1 MRLPYSLIFL
11 LLAYDSVVASNLAK
25 RHYATHNYY
34 VLEHNPLAGVSLAE
48 AARALGVEVVE
59 QAGQLANHW
68 LVRAEKPPIHK
79 RDADPVLETFA
90 SLRTRADPWTLGSRE
105 ENALRNRDIASSIK
119 ILLPQTLRQRVKRA
133 PPPPVFD
140 EQPESSQTIAAR
152 IGITDPEFTKQW
164 HLVNDASPNNMM
176 NVTKLWEEGITG
188 KGVISALVDD
198 GLDFESDDLA
208 ANFVSG
214 SYTSWG

>member
-1 MRLPYSLIFL
+1 MRLPYSLFFL
-11 LLAYDSVVASNLAK
+11 LFAYDSVLASKLTK

-79 RDADPVLETFA
+79 RDTDPVLETFA
-90 SLRTRADPWTLGSRE
+90 SFSRTLESRGEGSFW
-105 ENALRNRDIASSIK
+105 NRDIASSIK
-119 ILLPQTLRQRVKRA
+119 VLLPQTLRQRVKRA

-140 EQPESSQTIAAR
+140 DERPESSQTIASR
-152 IGITDPEFTKQW
+152 IGILDPEFTRQW
-164 HLVNDASPNNMM
+164 HLVNDESPNNMM
-176 NVTKLWEEGITG
+176 NVTRLWEEGITG

-198 GLDFESDDLA
+198 GLDFDSDDLA
-208 ANFVSG
+208 ANFVS
-214 SYTSWG
+214 SSDIDLT